1 MIFEKVLEYYQN
13 DSLKYRAACFLIE
26 NMSGHFSYQGE
37 AMEYCKRKL
46 KTLPRQLRSDSMKV
60 FWQQAAS
67 MYPDGAFDRIPDC
80 VTIKSAYLIANINQ
94 AFRIWEE
101 APWHKEVSFE
111 TFCCYILPYRISDE
125 QLADDVHWRDT
136 LAKRYADCIS
146 GVTDMKRAFAL
157 LSKELDDLRKRPLLK
172 CPYML
177 DALTMEEVGF
187 SLCEQRCIVRGNVM
201 RALGLP
207 VVVIIS

>member
-1 MIFEKVLEYYQN
+1 MNHIQVYLGILLFMVVSCNHKGKRPSGVDDVLQCAGQNRQELEKVLEYYQN

-80 VTIKSAYLIANINQ
+80 VTIKSAYLIQTLIKPFGYGKRHLDIRRLALKLFVVIFYLIVYPMNSWRMMFIGG
-94 AFRIWEE
+94 
-101 APWHKEVSFE
+101 
-111 TFCCYILPYRISDE
+111 ILW
-125 QLADDVHWRDT
+125 Q
-136 LAKRYADCIS
+136 
-146 GVTDMKRAFAL
+146 
-157 LSKELDDLRKRPLLK
+157 
-172 CPYML
+172 
-177 DALTMEEVGF
+177 
-187 SLCEQRCIVRGNVM
+187 NVM
-201 RALGLP
+201 QIAL
-207 VVVIIS
+207 VE